1 MVSVLCWAMLA
12 LPGNSQP
19 KRCLN
24 ISLLGYNAE
33 PMRSVFYLMH
43 PSKTVL
49 RALLIGFTLFFLVGC
64 AIQPARQEDP
74 WQGMNRKIFA
84 FNEKVDTYVGK
95 PIAKSYIKI
104 TSSNTRLVI
113 SNFYSNIRL
122 PISIVNDL
130 LQAQLEGAAK
140 NTGRLVVNS
149 TIGLAGIFD
158 PASELG
164 LNLDPTDFGVT
175 LARWGVP
182 QGPYMVLPI
191 LGPSSLRD
199 VWAYPVDTYFLNP
212 LSYWIRD
219 NNLKYRAEYLPLV
232 LYYIQL
238 RASYMNADAFL
249 SSAYDPYT
257 LMRDAYLQRRNF
269 LIYHG
274 NPPSRLI
281 EDQQG
286 LGPGNG
292 RVDVEAILARQR
304 AWQKQQHPQGTPGK
318 TSRPKSPTNPAKGP
332 PHTTTATP
340 SSSTAPAIASSVP
353 VPAGF

>member
-1 MVSVLCWAMLA
+1 
-12 LPGNSQP
+12 
-19 KRCLN
+19 
-24 ISLLGYNAE
+24 
-33 PMRSVFYLMH
+33 MRSVLYLMH
-43 PSKTVL
+43 PSKTAL
-49 RALLIGFTLFFLVGC
+49 RALLIGCTLFFLVGC
-64 AIQPARQEDP
+64 AIQPSRQEDP
-74 WQGMNRKIFA
+74 WQSMNRKIFT

-104 TSSNTRLVI
+104 TSSNTRLMI

-164 LNLDPTDFGVT
+164 LSLDQTDFGVT

-182 QGPYMVLPI
+182 QGPYIVLPI

-212 LSYWIRD
+212 MSYWVRA
-219 NNLKYRAEYLPLV
+219 NNLRYRAEYLPLV

-238 RASYMNADAFL
+238 RASYLNAESFL
-249 SSAYDPYT
+249 SSAYDPYI

-274 NPPSRLI
+274 NTPSNLI
-281 EDQQG
+281 ENQ
-286 LGPGNG
+286 LGPGNSQ
-292 RVDVEAILARQR
+292 VDVEAILARQQ
-304 AWQKQQHPQGTPGK
+304 AWQKQHNAQGNARKTAVPKPPKNAAKVPPRATP
-318 TSRPKSPTNPAKGP
+318 
-332 PHTTTATP
+332 ATP
-340 SSSTAPAIASSVP
+340 SSSTVPAIATSVP
-353 VPAGF
+353 DPAGS

>member
-1 MVSVLCWAMLA
+1 MLA
-12 LPGNSQP
+12 LPGKSYLQ
-19 KRCLN
+19 RYLG
-24 ISLLGYNAE
+24 IGLLGYNAE
-33 PMRSVFYLMH
+33 PMRSVFYFM
-43 PSKTVL
+43 PSSKNIM
-49 RALLIGFTLFFLVGC
+49 RALLTGCTLFLLLGC
-64 AIQPARQEDP
+64 AVQPARQEDP
-74 WQGMNRKIFA
+74 WQAMNRKIFT

-95 PIAKSYIKI
+95 PISKTYLKVTTA
-104 TSSNTRLVI
+104 NTRLMI

-130 LQAQLEGAAK
+130 MQVQLEGAAK
-140 NTGRLVVNS
+140 NTGRLVVNT

-164 LNLDPTDFGVT
+164 LNLDQTDFGVT
-175 LARWGVP
+175 LAHWGVP

-212 LSYWIRD
+212 MSYWIRA
-219 NNLKYRAEYLPLV
+219 NRLNYGAEYLPLV

-238 RASYMNADAFL
+238 RASYMDADAFL
-249 SSAYDPYT
+249 SSAYDPYI

-274 NPPSRLI
+274 NPPSSLI

-286 LGPGNG
+286 LGPGNSP
-292 RVDVEAILARQR
+292 VDVEAILARQQ
-304 AWQKQQHPQGTPGK
+304 AWQKQHRAKGGPGK
-318 TSRPKSPTNPAKGP
+318 TSVPKPLKNAAKAPPRANP
-332 PHTTTATP
+332 ATP
-340 SSSTAPAIASSVP
+340 SSSTVPATASSVP